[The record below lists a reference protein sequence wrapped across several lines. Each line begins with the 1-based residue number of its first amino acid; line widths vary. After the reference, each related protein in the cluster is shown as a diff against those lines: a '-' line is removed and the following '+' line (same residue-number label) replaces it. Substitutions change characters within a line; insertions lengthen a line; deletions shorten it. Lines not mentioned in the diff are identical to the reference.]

1 MTTTKSCYQSFKRP
15 KGTLNDKLRRSWA
28 RRIPLTTTK
37 SWKTSRRGLWKES
50 MRKEV
55 PILVKVVWIIP
66 WEMNSQWE
74 SNLSL
79 SRKKKTIGNH
89 NKIIKFPQDQISK
102 YRIDCKNKTQNGC
115 QARSSLKQTSPSTQ
129 SVKTTQANLKMQL
142 KSLSPSCKKPPSI
155 KWGRDKT
162 NSITCSLTRTSES
175 SEARIS
181 ERTLIDFF
189 FF

>member
-1 MTTTKSCYQSFKRP
+1 MTTTKNSCQNCKRP
-15 KGTLNDKLRRSWA
+15 NGTLNDKLRRSWA
-28 RRIPLTTTK
+28 RKIRLTTTK
-37 SWKTSRRGLWKES
+37 SWKISKKGLWKES

-55 PILVKVVWIIP
+55 PILLKVVWIIP

-79 SRKKKTIGNH
+79 SRKRKTIGNLDR
-89 NKIIKFPQDQISK
+89 IIKFPQDLISK
-102 YRIDCKNKTQNGC
+102 FQRDFKNKTQNGC
-115 QARSSLKQTSPSTQ
+115 RAPLSLKQTGLSTQ
-129 SVKTTQANLKMQL
+129 LVKTIWTNLKMQL
-142 KSLSPSCKKPPSI
+142 KSLSPSCKKPPNI

-162 NSITCSLTRTSES
+162 SSITCSLTRTLEL

-189 FF
+189 LF